1 PLLPTRCTARRRPK
15 RRPVKSSIPLP
26 TAVSSLVARAV
37 SRSMPYDWAPYQ
49 CTRCRSLASIAST
62 ARSMGKRERV
72 NAAASTELSD
82 DLDLANDGFVERPN
96 IFSRNP
102 VFPMLFAAGLLHL
115 IAI

>member
-1 PLLPTRCTARRRPK
+1 
-15 RRPVKSSIPLP
+15 
-26 TAVSSLVARAV
+26 
-37 SRSMPYDWAPYQ
+37 
-49 CTRCRSLASIAST
+49 
-62 ARSMGKRERV
+62 MGKRERV

-115 IAI
+115 IAIQKCLGDEETCDVSLAAGGHVPVTRNLQA